1 MCLHFSTF
9 GQDCCFSGRVCCGQ
23 KDVCVKVIA
32 SEKPYNRPN
41 HTCTVSTCCCWPV
54 MCCTC
59 LQVLRYLQAFA
70 AAFHLHQYVK
80 FDTEVINATPQYP
93 DSQQQPQQQHQH
105 QHQQET
111 QEDSHQDAPA
121 ADSNGTAPN
130 GAATEHMQH
139 SSGLPWPK
147 WQVTTQP
154 VHHKQQPHST
164 EGLLKHE
171 QTNGSQASNSQ
182 ASDSKSDGR
191 QCASQPNG
199 SHSHTHTDVH
209 QSPGHTT
216 AATCNGDLQ
225 SSTDA
230 HTDGASQTATYDA
243 LVVCNGHYSAPR
255 CPDVEGASVFP
266 GQVMHSHSYRHNDA
280 FKGQTVVLVGAS
292 ASGED
297 ICREIA
303 EVADKVMPTLLCI
316 HSSYHLHHVQG
327 LSNAYDHPVCARIL

>member
-1 MCLHFSTF
+1 M
-9 GQDCCFSGRVCCGQ
+9 
-23 KDVCVKVIA
+23 KVIA

-41 HTCTVSTCCCWPV
+41 HTRTVSTRCCWPV
-54 MCCTC
+54 MCLTC

-93 DSQQQPQQQHQH
+93 DSHQQQQQQQQRH
-105 QHQQET
+105 HQQDQQKT
-111 QEDSHQDAPA
+111 QGVGHQDAPA
-121 ADSNGTAPN
+121 PVSNGIASN
-130 GAATEHMQH
+130 GVTTEHMQH

-154 VHHKQQPHST
+154 VHHKQQRHST

-171 QTNGSQASNSQ
+171 QANGSQASNSQ
-182 ASDSKSDGR
+182 ASDSQSHGKG
-191 QCASQPNG
+191 CVSQPNG
-199 SHSHTHTDVH
+199 SHSHTQTDIH

-216 AATCNGDLQ
+216 ASIREGELQ

-230 HTDGASQTATYDA
+230 HSDGASQTATYDA

-303 EVADKVMPTLLCI
+303 EVADKVMPPLLCI
-316 HSSYHLHHVQG
+316 HSF
-327 LSNAYDHPVCARIL
+327 LSLASCAGALRCI